1 VRTAPEVLE
10 EAVAHG
16 TMPAEIVQARGLGQV
31 SDTDAL
37 AAAVAEA
44 VAANPK
50 AVADYRAGKA
60 TAMGFLVGAV
70 MKATRGKGNPGLVN
84 ELLKRQ
90 LDG

>member
-1 VRTAPEVLE
+1 
-10 EAVAHG
+10 
-16 TMPAEIVQARGLGQV
+16 MPHEIVQKRGLGQV
-31 SDTDAL
+31 SDTNAL
-37 AAAVAEA
+37 TTAVADA
-44 VAANPK
+44 IASNPK

-84 ELLKRQ
+84 ELLKQQ

>member
-1 VRTAPEVLE
+1 
-10 EAVAHG
+10 
-16 TMPAEIVQARGLGQV
+16 MPADIVQARGLGQV
-31 SDTDAL
+31 SDAAAL
-37 AAAVAEA
+37 EAAVALA
-44 VAANPK
+44 VAAHSK

-84 ELLKRQ
+84 ELLKRH